1 MRRIA
6 GPLFVILVSAL
17 ACAQSS
23 YADGSSIGTASA
35 VAFGQQEF
43 GNTITGR
50 KWENEN
56 CDEGKRQEYE
66 SYWSLA
72 VVVGDTITIDWE
84 AQQPQTKLEVFPLGT
99 TEFNFGKAT
108 PIAQQ
113 GLNNNGKNELTITDN
128 IASGSMPLIVH
139 NASCEGTNGPG
150 PYSFTAY
157 VIHALD
163 VTIPRVAAL
172 HRDGVLVV
180 GVHNPE
186 GGAISGSP
194 VSVELRV
201 KAHGAWQTIGAAT
214 VVGTTATVH
223 FKIPRHA
230 RHQPAVLRA
239 VAHGVGYKT
248 AASAHVKVR
257 LL

>member
-72 VVVGDTITIDWE
+72 VVVG
-84 AQQPQTKLEVFPLGT
+84 
-99 TEFNFGKAT
+99 AT
-108 PIAQQ
+108 
-113 GLNNNGKNELTITDN
+113 
-128 IASGSMPLIVH
+128 MV
-139 NASCEGTNGPG
+139 
-150 PYSFTAY
+150 
-157 VIHALD
+157 
-163 VTIPRVAAL
+163 
-172 HRDGVLVV
+172 
-180 GVHNPE
+180 
-186 GGAISGSP
+186 
-194 VSVELRV
+194 
-201 KAHGAWQTIGAAT
+201 
-214 VVGTTATVH
+214 
-223 FKIPRHA
+223 
-230 RHQPAVLRA
+230 
-239 VAHGVGYKT
+239 
-248 AASAHVKVR
+248 
-257 LL
+257 